1 MADPDARDRETT
13 ASDSGEPSP
22 EALSVTP
29 PKRLPLWG
37 ALLLLLLLPAVAA
50 GVWFGGRRHR
60 IDDKPDKP
68 PAVSAPAP
76 APMTAPTPRR
86 ARP

>member
-1 MADPDARDRETT
+1 MTDPDARDRETT
-13 ASDSGEPSP
+13 ASNSGEPSS
-22 EALSVTP
+22 EERFVTP

-37 ALLLLLLLPAVAA
+37 ALLLLLLLPAVVA

-60 IDDKPDKP
+60 IDDKPAKS

-76 APMTAPTPRR
+76 APMTAPEPRR